1 MFRQNWWLGAILI
14 GSAASFAGTAA
25 AEDTVVRQFSVG
37 TTSTTVGIADAVE
50 DVELTGP
57 QALTSDAQGN
67 LFVLD
72 QINGRILRFN
82 PKQPA
87 SDPSVFKMPADVQ
100 PNDLVIRNSDIL
112 VWDGSIRTLK
122 AADDQSTRGIGDGV
136 VQLEEVVTRGVDD
149 QFAISAFAQ
158 TGSQPPGSAAELLDQ
173 SSRAVVI
180 KKERQPDRQ
189 YIASRGKG
197 SVIADII
204 PNKGDSSVRV
214 EVQTMETNETIAQL
228 SLRVPNRLGAVE
240 FLEIDNSDRF
250 YVLGENIPASGR
262 QASTFVARYASNGKL
277 EGVYELPMENT
288 PLTRRSVTISGDGDV
303 YFLRTRM
310 DGVDVV
316 GVGFRPL
323 DNPSVVDL
331 RLPRTASKTG
341 TSKTGTSKTGSATPS
356 SKTALEGRPDGRFDA
371 GAAVRPSNRQQTIET
386 AFAFEGLQWKLAPA
400 NYGPDPDMACTGFNR
415 IRRPWYLQGKVNQQV
430 RGVPYCWGCHGSLAN
445 FRQRVEAGT
454 MAGNVCTRNAPRTDV
469 AGVDCSAF
477 VSATWGLSVHY
488 TTAAIPAIAKPVE
501 NPWDLKPGDA
511 LNKPGSHVMLFL
523 RFTPDRKAEVM
534 EASTGGCNG
543 RVCRNVYPLASLLE
557 RGYVPVRFRALADDT
572 MAVAAGT
579 YQEADSPTGRSK
591 KPGRS
596 RR

>member
-1 MFRQNWWLGAILI
+1 MLRQNWLLRTIVVGW
-14 GSAASFAGTAA
+14 AASFTGAAG
-25 AEDTVVRQFSVG
+25 AEDAVVRQFSVG
-37 TTSTTVGIADAVE
+37 TTSTTVGIAAAGE

-57 QALTSDAQGN
+57 QALSSDAQGN

-87 SDPSVFKMPADVQ
+87 SDPGILKMPADVQ
-100 PNDLVIRNSDIL
+100 GNDLVVRKSDIM

-122 AADDQSTRGIGDGV
+122 AASDQSTRGIDDDV
-136 VQLEEVVTRGVDD
+136 VQLEEVVTRDVDD

-158 TGSQPPGSAAELLDQ
+158 MGSQPPGSATDLLDQ
-173 SSRAVVI
+173 NTRAAVI
-180 KKERQPDRQ
+180 KKGRQPERQ

-214 EVQTMETNETIAQL
+214 EVQTMDNNETIAQL
-228 SLRVPNRLGAVE
+228 SLRVPNKLGTVE

-250 YVLGENIPASGR
+250 YVLGENVPDSGR

-277 EGVYELPMENT
+277 EGVYELPLENT
-288 PLTRRSVTISGDGDV
+288 PLTRRFVTISGDGDV
-303 YFLRTRM
+303 YFLRTRA

-323 DNPSVVDL
+323 GKASVIDL
-331 RLPRTASKTG
+331 RLSRNAGKKP
-341 TSKTGTSKTGSATPS
+341 
-356 SKTALEGRPDGRFDA
+356 PDGRFDGKFDA
-371 GAAVRPSNRQQTIET
+371 IAAVRPSNRQQTIET
-386 AFAFEGLQWKLAPA
+386 AFAFEGVQWKLTPA
-400 NYGPDPDMACTGFNR
+400 NYGPDPDTACTGFNR
-415 IRRPWYLQGKVNQQV
+415 IRRPWYLQGKINQEV

-445 FRQRVEAGT
+445 FRLRVEAGS
-454 MAGNVCTRNAPRTDV
+454 MAGNVCTRNAPRADV

-477 VSATWGLSVHY
+477 VSAAWGLSVHY
-488 TTAAIPAIAKPVE
+488 TTAAIPAIAKPLE

-557 RGYVPVRFRALADDT
+557 RGYVPVRFRALAEDGTTVSASAYQDT
-572 MAVAAGT
+572 
-579 YQEADSPTGRSK
+579 DSPTGRSK
-591 KPGRS
+591 KPGTL